1 MTPHK
6 FAVGQRWISSSQ
18 PELGLG
24 VVVELDGRSISIQ
37 FPAAD
42 EDRRYAVDTAPLSR
56 VIYREGDVVTDG
68 NNSEFVVMAAS
79 EKDGC
84 VSYEVLDA
92 EGQRRQLPEVLLNSA
107 VSLSSPRDRI
117 LSGQLDRP
125 RRFALRQQT
134 LAHQARLHQS
144 PVQGLLGAR
153 VQLLPHQFYI
163 ASEVANRYA
172 PRVLLAD
179 EVGLGKT
186 IEAGLI
192 IHQQLSTGLASR
204 VMVVVPD
211 SLVHQW
217 MVEMLR
223 RFNLAFTLLDEDRCE
238 GFEEDENPFDSCQLV
253 LCSQSFIT
261 NDFPRFAQ
269 ALDAQWD
276 LLVVDEAHHLEWKN
290 GEPSPA
296 YQHIEAL
303 ANEALGLLLLTATP
317 EQLGMEGHFAR
328 LRLLDP
334 ERYHSLE
341 KFVEEQASYQPVS
354 DLVQLI
360 QTENGWATVKSTPQA
375 LESIVG
381 EERSAAMV
389 AEDDAQAVIRELLD
403 QHGIGRVFFRNTR
416 KSVDGFN
423 PRELH
428 SYPLTAPDVY
438 AEAVDFGGVDLQH
451 AIQSEILIGED
462 WLEEDPRVEWLV
474 KFLQDKTEKASRK
487 KVLVIAASSNVAQG
501 LEKFLSL
508 RHGLRATAFHEG
520 MSLIERDR
528 AAAWFADLE
537 DGAQVMLCSEIGSE
551 GRNFQFA
558 QHLVLFDLP
567 LHPDLLEQ
575 RIGRL
580 DRIGQ
585 TGTINIHVPHYQ
597 DSPQEGLLNWYNQG
611 LDAFSRPFPAGES
624 IMQVHGHELHDALS
638 DGLPLDEIIEHTA
651 GTVKEQLAALH
662 DGRDVLVELNSC
674 DAEKAHALLE
684 AVEETE
690 QADVLNSFMES
701 VFEQFGVTHEP
712 HSEHAFIA
720 KQGDEQEDQFPG
732 VPEDGVTAT
741 TDRQTALQRE
751 DMQYVS
757 WEHPMV
763 AGAFDMILN
772 TDFGNATFCT
782 LKVKGIEPGTLM
794 VETVHKLTAV
804 GPSALRLPHYLPAS
818 PVRRCLDSLDRDL
831 SKHIPPAQLDKHT
844 KSVPVTQAVTLV
856 QHARSKIEQI
866 IDKAQRLADKQ
877 ADDLVAEATAKA
889 QALLGGEH
897 QRLVQLSKVNPS
909 IRASE
914 IKTAALILKATI
926 SHLED
931 ANMILDAVRVV
942 LVVDK

>member
-1 MTPHK
+1 MTSKK

-24 VVVELDGRSISIQ
+24 VVVELNGRSISIQ

-42 EDRRYAVDTAPLSR
+42 EDRRYAIDTAPLSR

-68 NNSEFVVMAAS
+68 NGSAFVVMSAT

-84 VSYEVLDA
+84 VSYEVMDS
-92 EGQRRQLPEVLLNSA
+92 ESQRQLLPEVLLNSS
-107 VSLSSPRDRI
+107 VSLSSPRERI

-125 RRFALRQQT
+125 RRYALRQQT

-163 ASEVANRYA
+163 AGEVANRFA

-192 IHQQLSTGLASR
+192 IHQQLCTGLASR

-238 GFEEDENPFDSCQLV
+238 AFEDENPFESCQLV
-253 LCSQSFIT
+253 LCAQSFIT
-261 NDFPRFAQ
+261 NNFSRFAE

-276 LLVVDEAHHLEWKN
+276 LLVVDEAHHLEWSN
-290 GEPSPA
+290 GQPSLA

-303 ANEALGLLLLTATP
+303 ASQALGLLLLTATP

-341 KFVEEQASYQPVS
+341 AFVEEQASYQPVS
-354 DLVQLI
+354 ALVQSI
-360 QTENGWATVKSTPQA
+360 QAENGWENVMQSPQA
-375 LESIVG
+375 LEAIVG
-381 EERSAAMV
+381 KQRAAAMV
-389 AEDDAQAVIRELLD
+389 ADDNPKAVIAELLD

-416 KSVDGFN
+416 NSVDGFN
-423 PRELH
+423 PRQLH
-428 SYPLTAPDVY
+428 SYPLTAPDSY
-438 AEAVDFGGVDLQH
+438 CETVDFGGVELQH
-451 AIQSEILIGED
+451 AIQSDILIGED
-462 WLEEDPRVEWLV
+462 WLDDDPRVAWLV
-474 KFLQDKTEKASRK
+474 NFLQDKTANPARR
-487 KVLVIAASSNVAQG
+487 KVLVIAASARVAAG

-520 MSLIERDR
+520 MSLVERDR
-528 AAAWFADLE
+528 AAAWFADIE
-537 DGAQVMLCSEIGSE
+537 DGAQVLLCSEIGSE

-585 TGTINIHVPHYQ
+585 TGTIHIHVPHYQ
-597 DSPQEGLLNWYNQG
+597 DSPQEGLLRWYQQG
-611 LDAFSRPFPAGES
+611 LDAFSRPFPAGEA
-624 IMQVHGHELHDALS
+624 IMQAHGRELHHALS
-638 DGLPLDEIIEHTA
+638 EGLPLDEIIGNTA
-651 GTVKEQLAALH
+651 ATVEAQLAALH
-662 DGRDVLVELNSC
+662 DGRDVLVEMNSC
-674 DAEKAHALLE
+674 NSDKAQELLT

-690 QADVLNSFMES
+690 QADVLNSFMEA
-701 VFEQFGVTHEP
+701 VFEQFGVHHEP

-720 KQGDEQEDQFPG
+720 KQGDKQEDQFPG

-751 DMQYVS
+751 DMQFIS

-763 AGAFDMILN
+763 TGAIDMVLN

-804 GPSALRLPHYLPAS
+804 GPSALRLPYYLPAS

-831 SKHIPPAQLDKHT
+831 SKHMPATQLDKHT
-844 KSVPVTQAVTLV
+844 KSVPVTQAVALV

-866 IDKAQRLADKQ
+866 IDKSQRLADKQ
-877 ADDLVAEATAKA
+877 AAELVADATAKA
-889 QALLGGEH
+889 QALLGGEY
-897 QRLVQLSKVNPS
+897 QRLVQLSQVNPS
-909 IRASE
+909 IRDSE
-914 IKTAALILKATI
+914 IETADLILKATI
-926 SHLED
+926 SHLEE
-931 ANMILDAVRVV
+931 AQMTLDAVRVV
-942 LVVDK
+942 LVVE